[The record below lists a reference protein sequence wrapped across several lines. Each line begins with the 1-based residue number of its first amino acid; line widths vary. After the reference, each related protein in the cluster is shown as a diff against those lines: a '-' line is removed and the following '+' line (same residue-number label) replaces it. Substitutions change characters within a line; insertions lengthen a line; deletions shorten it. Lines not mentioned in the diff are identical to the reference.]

1 MDLPKRLQISLSSLL
16 DKLIILIEKK
26 KVVVIGAGIAGLTSA
41 AILSKLGLSVT
52 LIEAHN
58 QSGGCAGTFKR
69 NGYIFDV
76 GATQVAGLESD
87 GIHAKIFKF
96 LEIEIPEA
104 TLLDP
109 SCIVDL
115 NDGSRPIN
123 IWYEKSKWISER
135 ESQFPGSQKFWELCN
150 LIHKSNWKFA
160 NNDPVIPIR
169 NFWDF
174 SQFINALNPQNLLT
188 GFLLKSSMFDLLK
201 ICGSDKDQRLI
212 KFLNLQLKLYS
223 QENVYKTA
231 ALYGCTVL
239 QMSQRPHGLWHLKDS
254 MQALS
259 SALEESL
266 KRTNAK
272 ILFNQKVNSLEYNSQ
287 NKVWKINALKG
298 DKVNEYY
305 SQDVIYTPPPQG
317 LLKIFANKKD
327 NYLKYQ
333 NRLKDLPEPSGA
345 LVFYSALR
353 REDMMNLS
361 ANHYQFVSKEFGSLF
376 ISLSEEGDGRAPS
389 GEITLIASIF
399 TKTQEWFDLEKD
411 QYIFRKNQYLNK
423 ISTLI
428 EEKFNISPDA
438 WLHRELS
445 TPRAFERWTNRP
457 RGIVGGLGQNPE
469 IFGLFGL
476 SSRTPFDGLW
486 LCGDSIYPGEG
497 TAGVSQSA
505 IMVSKQILATKGVK
519 DFTL

>member
-1 MDLPKRLQISLSSLL
+1 
-16 DKLIILIEKK
+16 LIEKK
-26 KVVVIGAGIAGLTSA
+26 QILVVGAGIAGLTSA
-41 AILSKLGLSVT
+41 AILSKLGFSVT
-52 LIEAHN
+52 LIEAHR

-76 GATQVAGLESD
+76 GATQVAGLESE
-87 GIHAKIFKF
+87 GIHSKIFKF
-96 LEIEIPEA
+96 LQIEIPDA
-104 TLLDP
+104 SLLDP

-115 NDGSRPIN
+115 NDGSRPVE
-123 IWYEKSKWISER
+123 IWYETNRWIAER
-135 ESQFPGSQKFWELCN
+135 NKQFPGSERFWELCN
-150 LIHKSNWKFA
+150 LIHQSNWKFA
-160 NNDPVIPIR
+160 NKDPVMPIR

-188 GFLLKSSMFDLLK
+188 GFLLKSTMFDLLK

-223 QENVYKTA
+223 QENVYHTA

-259 SALEESL
+259 SALEKSL
-266 KRTNAK
+266 RLTNAK
-272 ILFNQKVNSLEYNSQ
+272 ILFNQKVNSLEYDSQ
-287 NKVWKINALKG
+287 KKQWEISASQG
-298 DKVNEYY
+298 DKVNRYY
-305 SQDVIYTPPPQG
+305 AHDVIYSAPPQG
-317 LLKIFANKKD
+317 LLNILVDQEDIFFKYKK
-327 NYLKYQ
+327 
-333 NRLKDLPEPSGA
+333 RLNNLPQPSGA
-345 LVFYSALR
+345 IVFYSALKK
-353 REDMMNLS
+353 ENIMNINS
-361 ANHYQFVSKEFGSLF
+361 NHYQFISEEFGSLF
-376 ISLSEEGDGRAPS
+376 ISLSEEGDGRAPL

-411 QYIFRKNQYLNK
+411 QYIYKKNQYLNK
-423 ISTLI
+423 ISKAL
-428 EEKFNISPDA
+428 EEKFKIAPED
-438 WLHRELS
+438 WLHREIS

-457 RGIVGGLGQNPE
+457 KGIVGGLGQNPE

-476 SSRTPFDGLW
+476 SSRTPFEGLW

-505 IMVSKQILATKGVK
+505 LMVSKQILANRGMKN
-519 DFTL
+519 FNL